1 MLPRSRV
8 IRPRSTLG
16 PPRRA
21 SLAVSRRSVSSSSPT
36 STSAS
41 DSTSSTSSTTPQ
53 PESST
58 TTSTSTSPSPQTANT
73 NKTYFKIT
81 LTRSAIGLGASKKAT
96 LASLGI
102 HRRMQTVFHPHK
114 PEFAGKILAVK
125 ELVRVE
131 NVSGEEVRSKEQV
144 RRMRRP
150 QSGFEVVGRVG
161 EGLA

>member
-8 IRPRSTLG
+8 IRLRTSSG
-16 PPRRA
+16 PPRRT
-21 SLAVSRRSVSSSSPT
+21 SLAVSRRSVSS
-36 STSAS
+36 TSAS
-41 DSTSSTSSTTPQ
+41 SATPQ
-53 PESST
+53 PEST
-58 TTSTSTSPSPQTANT
+58 TTPSSSPPAPNAN
-73 NKTYFKIT
+73 NKTHFKIT
-81 LTRSAIGLGASKKAT
+81 LTRSAIGLGASKKST

-131 NVSGEEVRSKEQV
+131 NVSGAEVRSKEEM

>member
-8 IRPRSTLG
+8 IRPRTG
-16 PPRRA
+16 VTPPRRA
-21 SLAVSRRSVSSSSPT
+21 SLAVGRRSASSSSP
-36 STSAS
+36 SS
-41 DSTSSTSSTTPQ
+41 SSTSGSTPQ
-53 PESST
+53 PEFSST
-58 TTSTSTSPSPQTANT
+58 TSPPPQNA

-81 LTRSAIGLGASKKAT
+81 LTRSAIGLGASKKST

-131 NVSGEEVRSKEQV
+131 NVSGEEVRSKEEL

-161 EGLA
+161 EGLV

>member
-1 MLPRSRV
+1 MLPRSRL
-8 IRPRSTLG
+8 IRPRTGMTL
-16 PPRRA
+16 PRRA
-21 SLAVSRRSVSSSSPT
+21 SLVVSRCSASSSSP
-36 STSAS
+36 AS
-41 DSTSSTSSTTPQ
+41 S
-53 PESST
+53 SST
-58 TTSTSTSPSPQTANT
+58 TTTSASPQTT

-81 LTRSAIGLGASKKAT
+81 LTRSAIGLGASKKST

-131 NVSGEEVRSKEQV
+131 NVPEEEVRSKEEL

-150 QSGFEVVGRVG
+150 QSGFEVVGSVG
-161 EGLA
+161 EGLV